1 MQNETVNQITQGLE
15 QGIVSPSEVEAL
27 NKAITAGYGGA
38 GKPTDLTYGGV
49 LQAESLE
56 STLKSVTFDM
66 KNLKFWPEISVD
78 KAYNLFEQYNRLI
91 GYGSDSSPY
100 IGEGGAPRE
109 EDSTYIRDGQRI
121 VFFGTR
127 RKVSHQMTL
136 VRTTVGDIV
145 AQQAKEG
152 TMHLLKNVER
162 EMYWG
167 HGHFT
172 NVATGDQDGAISDLP
187 ANSIAMN
194 GLLQQLLKGDDDAQQ
209 KSRDFDGYGEVRSI
223 SKDLAGQIMSQD
235 DMEDL
240 SVIALE
246 NFGSPSQLHVEPL
259 VLSAFVKQFYPQFR
273 SAPGLA
279 QQSVGYDVNKMVTS
293 AGNIEFK
300 PNLFLRPR
308 GRARAVGITN
318 APSVAGVTATSAVVA
333 NPSQKTGGLG
343 AGTYKYKIT
352 FVNDHGESS
361 YVQAADAAVG
371 GVPGVSDAAQLTIV
385 GGIPAGTKYMKVYRS
400 EADGATGTEAFIGN
414 YKVSTTIVD
423 SGAKAPGLGEAFLL
437 DMSSEV
443 MRFKQLSPL
452 SKINFAIVTTA
463 LEFAVVLYGALFV
476 YAPRFNCLFRNVGK

>member
-1 MQNETVNQITQGLE
+1 MNVNETVNQINSGLE
-15 QGIVSPSEVEAL
+15 QGIVSPEEIESL

-56 STLKSVTFDM
+56 STLKSITFDM
-66 KNLKFWPEISVD
+66 KNLKFWPSISVD

-162 EMYWG
+162 EMYWA
-167 HGHFT
+167 HAHFS
-172 NVATGDQDGAISDLP
+172 NAATGVQDGAISDLP
-187 ANSIAMN
+187 VNSIAMN
-194 GLLQQLLKGDDDAQQ
+194 GLLQQLLKGDADSQQ
-209 KSRDFDGYGEVRSI
+209 KSQEFEGYGEVRSI
-223 SKDLAGQIMSQD
+223 SQDLAGAVLSQD
-235 DMEDL
+235 DLEDL
-240 SVIALE
+240 AVIALE
-246 NFGSPSQLHVEPL
+246 NFGAPSELHIEPL
-259 VLSAFVKQFYPQFR
+259 ALSSFVKQFYPQFR
-273 SAPGLA
+273 SNPGMSA
-279 QQSVGYDVNKMVTS
+279 QTVGYDVNKMVTS
-293 AGNIEFK
+293 AGSLEFK

-308 GRARAVGITN
+308 GRARAIGVDGAPVASVITN
-318 APSVAGVTATSAVVA
+318 V
-333 NPSQKTGGLG
+333 G
-343 AGTYKYKIT
+343 AGNPAGSLTAGDSYDYKVT
-352 FVNDHGESS
+352 GVNDHGEGSVS
-361 YVQAADAAVG
+361 NVVASVVQAAG
-371 GVPGVSDAAQLTIV
+371 SAQLTIGAV
-385 GGIPAGTKYMKVYRS
+385 AGVKYYKVYRKVTGGAAGS
-400 EADGATGTEAFIGN
+400 EQFIGN
-414 YKVSTTIVD
+414 YKSSGLITD
-423 SGAKAPGLGEAFLL
+423 SGAKGAGLGEAFLL

-452 SKINFAIVTTA
+452 SKINFAIVSTA

-476 YAPRFNCLFRNVGK
+476 YAPRFNCLFRNLGK

>member
-1 MQNETVNQITQGLE
+1 MINNDSVNSIVSGLE
-15 QGIVSPSEVEAL
+15 QGIVSPEEVEAL

-56 STLKSVTFDM
+56 STLKSITFDM
-66 KNLKFWPEISVD
+66 KNLKMWPAISVD

-100 IGEGGAPRE
+100 IGEGGAPQE

-167 HGHFT
+167 HAHFS
-172 NVATGDQDGAISDLP
+172 NAATGAQNGALSDLP

-209 KSRDFDGYGEVRSI
+209 KSKDFEGYGEVRSI
-223 SKDLAGQIMSQD
+223 SQDLDGAVLTQD

-240 SVIALE
+240 AVIALE
-246 NFGSPSQLHVEPL
+246 NFGAPSELHIEPL
-259 VLSAFVKQFYPQFR
+259 ALSSFVKQFYPQFR
-273 SAPGLA
+273 SAPGLSG
-279 QQSVGYDVNKMVTS
+279 QTVGYDVNKMVTS
-293 AGNIEFK
+293 AGNIDFK

-308 GRARAVGITN
+308 GQVRPVGIAG
-318 APSVAGVTATSAVVA
+318 APTLGSASVTATAGA
-333 NPSQKTGGLG
+333 GIAGAKNLD
-343 AGTYKYKIT
+343 AGTYQYKVT
-352 FVNDHGESS
+352 FVNDHGESGAI
-361 YVQAADAAVG
+361 QEAG
-371 GVPGVSDAAQLTIV
+371 GVAVTAGQSVSLALSN
-385 GGIPAGTKYMKVYRS
+385 IPATTKYMKVYRS
-400 EADGATGTEAFIGN
+400 EAGGAVGTEKFIGN
-414 YKVSTTIVD
+414 YKVASAVVD
-423 SGAKAPGLGEAFLL
+423 SGAKNPGLGEAFLL

-443 MRFKQLSPL
+443 MRFKQLAPL
-452 SKINFAIVTTA
+452 SKINFAIVSTA
-463 LEFAVVLYGALFV
+463 LEFAIVLYGALFV
-476 YAPRFNCLFRNVGK
+476 YAPRFNCLYQNIGK

>member
-1 MQNETVNQITQGLE
+1 MRNETVNQINQGLE
-15 QGIVSPSEVEAL
+15 QGIVSPEEVQAL

-66 KNLKFWPEISVD
+66 KNLKMWPAISVD

-100 IGEGGAPRE
+100 IGEGGAPQE

-167 HGHFT
+167 HAHFT
-172 NVATGDQDGAISDLP
+172 STSTGEQNGALSDLP
-187 ANSIAMN
+187 ADSIAMN

-209 KSRDFDGYGEVRSI
+209 KSKDFDGYGEVRSI
-223 SKDLAGQIMSQD
+223 AADLKGAVIAQD
-235 DMEDL
+235 DLEDL
-240 SVIALE
+240 TVVALE
-246 NFGSPSQLHVEPL
+246 NFGAPTDLHIEPL
-259 VLSAFVKQFYPQFR
+259 ALSSFVKQFYPQFR
-273 SAPGLA
+273 SAPGMSGQA
-279 QQSVGYDVNKMVTS
+279 VGYDVNKMVTS

-308 GRARAVGITN
+308 AQARNTGIAGSPSTAGASVGGTGI
-318 APSVAGVTATSAVVA
+318 P
-333 NPSQKTGGLG
+333 NPSSVTDGLA
-343 AGTYKYKIT
+343 AGTYQYKVT
-352 FVNDHGESS
+352 YVNNHGESAP
-361 YVQAADAAVG
+361 VQEAG
-371 GVPGVSDAAQLTIV
+371 GVTVTEGQAVQLTLT
-385 GGIPAGTKYMKVYRS
+385 GTPGTTKYVKVYRS
-400 EADGATGTEAFIGN
+400 AVGGAVGTEKFIGN
-414 YKVSTTIVD
+414 FKPAATIVD

-452 SKINFAIVTTA
+452 SKINFAIVSTA

-476 YAPRFNCLFRNVGK
+476 YAPRFNCLLKNVGK